1 MTIDAP
7 QLTQVLNLLIAV
19 GIFAGIAAG
28 GLRWAMSFMLR
39 GTERLIEPV
48 KDTQDEIVAKQS
60 SIASKVDANQ
70 REMVEKFDRLN
81 SAVLGHESR
90 LSFVEGK
97 EAGRI
102 EGWQQAQRGM
112 ELKPL
117 SEKEREV

>member
-28 GLRWAMSFMLR
+28 GLRWAMGFMLR

-48 KDTQDEIVAKQS
+48 KETQDK
-60 SIASKVDANQ
+60 IAAEQTVVSLKVDANQ
-70 REMVEKFDRLN
+70 KEMVEKFDRLN

-102 EGWQQAQRGM
+102 EGWTQAKGGV
-112 ELKPL
+112 PL
-117 SEKEREV
+117 RPQIPLEEER

>member
-28 GLRWAMSFMLR
+28 GLRWTLRFVLR
-39 GTERLIEPV
+39 GTERLIDPIKE
-48 KDTQDEIVAKQS
+48 TQDK
-60 SIASKVDANQ
+60 IAAEQTAVSLKVDANQ
-70 REMVEKFDRLN
+70 KEMVDKFDRLN

-97 EAGRI
+97 EAGRV
-102 EGWQQAQRGM
+102 EGWNQAQRGVP
-112 ELKPL
+112 LKPQIPL
-117 SEKEREV
+117 EEER